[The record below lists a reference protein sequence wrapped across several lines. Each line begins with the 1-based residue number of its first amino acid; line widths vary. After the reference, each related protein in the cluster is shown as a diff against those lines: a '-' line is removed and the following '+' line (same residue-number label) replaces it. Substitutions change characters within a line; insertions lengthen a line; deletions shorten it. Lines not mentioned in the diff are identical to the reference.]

1 LIDRPVPKG
10 KVTPSGTLKTIMMTN
25 GLYKTALTTRLK
37 TLEEAEGVSYG
48 VMVLHNGRMF
58 GGGPFFYTVGSYTCF
73 GSGRWKGEMIGQE
86 HTPALATRLWARK
99 VVSLAFT
106 GTYGELTLETQ
117 GFVLVGKRS
126 IPFKMDY
133 RLLQAD

>member
-1 LIDRPVPKG
+1 
-10 KVTPSGTLKTIMMTN
+10 
-25 GLYKTALTTRLK
+25 
-37 TLEEAEGVSYG
+37 
-48 VMVLHNGRMF
+48 
-58 GGGPFFYTVGSYTCF
+58 
-73 GSGRWKGEMIGQE
+73 MIGQE

-106 GTYGELTLETQ
+106 GTYGELSLETQ
-117 GFVLVGKRS
+117 GIVLVGKRS

>member
-1 LIDRPVPKG
+1 
-10 KVTPSGTLKTIMMTN
+10 MMTN

-86 HTPALATRLWARK
+86 HTPAQMGHFRK
-99 VVSLAFT
+99 S
-106 GTYGELTLETQ
+106 
-117 GFVLVGKRS
+117 GFVTARS
-126 IPFKMDY
+126 ALPP
-133 RLLQAD
+133 